1 MELVEGRTLASA
13 IPAGGLPLEE
23 LLAIAVPLADAL
35 ASAHAKGVIHRDL
48 KPANVMLDGEGRV
61 KVLDFGLAK
70 LAETVDSSS
79 ETLTSDGVTRA
90 GHLLGTVAY
99 MSPEQAEGLAVDPRS
114 DLFSFGILLYQMAT
128 GRNPFQRGHTVS
140 TLAAILKDT
149 PPPVAP
155 ERGPLPKELVEI
167 VGRCLEKSPDRRY
180 ASAAE
185 LRDRLR
191 GLQAALHA
199 TLSSGS
205 FAGAAPASAIGLLR
219 RPRVAIP
226 LALVLLGTV
235 ALGFWLVLRSRRAAW
250 AREVA
255 LPEIEKLLD
264 ASPGASGPGSGRR
277 IFSAAKRSG
286 SSPATRCSSASK
298 SATRGRSVST
308 ATRREPRSP
317 RGRTADPTR
326 TGRCWV
332 ERRSRSGA
340 SSRASSRCG
349 SKRRASNRWTMC
361 SGRSRIAERPPATE
375 CCQRGRRAPRG
386 HPGHRGRASRA

>member
-1 MELVEGRTLASA
+1 
-13 IPAGGLPLEE
+13 
-23 LLAIAVPLADAL
+23 
-35 ASAHAKGVIHRDL
+35 
-48 KPANVMLDGEGRV
+48 MLDGEGRV

-70 LAETVDSSS
+70 LAEPADTVDSSS

-191 GLQAALHA
+191 GLQA
-199 TLSSGS
+199 TLASGS
-205 FAGAAPASAIGLLR
+205 FAGGAPTSAIGAAPPAPGRDPAGARAARRRRARLL
-219 RPRVAIP
+219 AGAP
-226 LALVLLGTV
+226 LAPRRLG
-235 ALGFWLVLRSRRAAW
+235 ARGRAAARSRSSSTPRP
-250 AREVA
+250 ARV
-255 LPEIEKLLD
+255 D
-264 ASPGASGPGSGRR
+264 RGSGRR

-286 SSPATRCSSASK
+286 SSPATRCSCASK
-298 SATRGRSVST
+298 SATRGRSVSI
-308 ATRREPRSP
+308 AIRQGHRSR
-317 RGRTADPTR
+317 RGRTVDPTR
-326 TGRCWV
+326 TGR
-332 ERRSRSGA
+332 RSA
-340 SSRASSRCG
+340 
-349 SKRRASNRWTMC
+349 
-361 SGRSRIAERPPATE
+361 
-375 CCQRGRRAPRG
+375 
-386 HPGHRGRASRA
+386 